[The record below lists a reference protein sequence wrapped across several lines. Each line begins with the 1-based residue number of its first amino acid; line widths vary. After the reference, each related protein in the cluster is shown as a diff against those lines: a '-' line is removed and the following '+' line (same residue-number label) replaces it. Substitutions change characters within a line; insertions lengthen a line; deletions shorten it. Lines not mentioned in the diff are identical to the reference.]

1 MEDMEKFKGLRT
13 ILKAS
18 TSLSSTVDVSA
29 AAAHA
34 AVYTSPL
41 PWDPARPE
49 TTIITCVDGRWYHHF
64 QEFARVHLGAGERT
78 DFLAVPGG
86 IEPMTLFDLVPKDF
100 NFFRRRLEGL
110 VDSHGTHRIVAIAH
124 QDCAWYKARKLGP
137 FTVDLRGRQISD
149 LRRAAARL
157 RAMFD
162 DVVVETYYARLS
174 GTDPE
179 RVVFDAV

>member
-1 MEDMEKFKGLRT
+1 MEEKLEKLKKLASYMRT
-13 ILKAS
+13 PSAVRSPTPATVAPSIYTS
-18 TSLSSTVDVSA
+18 SLS
-29 AAAHA
+29 
-34 AVYTSPL
+34 
-41 PWDPARPE
+41 WDPARPQ

-64 QEFARVHLGAGERT
+64 QEFARVHLGAGDRT

-110 VDSHGTHRIVAIAH
+110 VESHGTHRIVAIAH
-124 QDCAWYKARKLGP
+124 QDCAWYKTRTLGP
-137 FTVDLRGRQISD
+137 ITIDLRDRQIND

-162 DVVVETYYARLS
+162 DVVVETYYARLA
-174 GTDPE
+174 GTSPD